1 MSEAHEPGRMRRW
14 AKRIHKT
21 VHTTLNMPVK
31 YTTYVTGRSA
41 GPIFP
46 DRVYIESTNH
56 CNLKCIMCPTGLG
69 VIQRPKGYMTM
80 DLYRHVADELGPL
93 ARRARVATGGGPPVG
108 PGVPHSGGEPLMH
121 PRLFDMIRY
130 GKRADIRME
139 TSTN

>member
-14 AKRIHKT
+14 ANRIHKT

-80 DLYRHVADELGPL
+80 DLSRLVVEELGPL
-93 ARRARVATGGGPPVG
+93 VG
-108 PGVPHSGGEPLMH
+108 SAVLHSWGEPLMH

-130 GKRADIRME
+130 
-139 TSTN
+139 